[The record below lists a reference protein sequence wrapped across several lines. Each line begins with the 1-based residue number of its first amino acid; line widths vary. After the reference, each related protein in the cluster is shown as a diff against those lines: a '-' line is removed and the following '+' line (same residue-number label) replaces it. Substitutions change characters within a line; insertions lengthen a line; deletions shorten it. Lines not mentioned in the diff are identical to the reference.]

1 MDKVLDFSG
10 RQCECRKPF
19 EDEEQE
25 GLYHCGYHCDGRCSG
40 LCCYIPDYPYCS
52 NMKENQNALLT
63 RDHPASHANRTR

>member
-10 RQCECRKPF
+10 RESVCREPF

-25 GLYHCGYHCDGRCSG
+25 GLYHCGYHCDGRCGG

-52 NMKENQNALLT
+52 NMKEV
-63 RDHPASHANRTR
+63 